1 MLRTLNSAAM
11 NALAAVKNIFV
22 MFSVIFAIGMVGCLT
37 SCDTGIDDVV
47 VNQTPCETG
56 DCDDPDNPTTD
67 PEAKV
72 ESVEKMGCDF
82 GAITWSAENATL
94 TKAASDYTYANR
106 DGGVFGK
113 QTVNYLYSVIYNLT
127 DKNYDGQKSYT
138 LNNAVAAFNYKNIR
152 YLAKGGDAIF
162 NNEPEI
168 TKDGNVTVLTWGE
181 KEHIAF
187 LATSIP
193 SVSSLTIEGIEKRDL
208 CNNGVSYTYE
218 SFEFFDNGED
228 DEYYHKTLR
237 VYGIAEVSDAAENA
251 TQKFYIDK
259 TYYIAKEGGITPPTP
274 SEKEPIK
281 YDLIN
286 KDETTNGVTGDLEV
300 TYDDGSKEILGEI
313 NIRLNHSTFNNAE
326 QTIKVNDFS
335 YSKLEPSYANNL
347 ATGNVRTDSQ
357 LGCQISITEY
367 KNTITMRTSKATCV
381 MGGYWEYPV
390 VIDPL
395 GGEHA
400 WDLTGWELSENSI
413 TDDGGNGNKMVL
425 TYKASASY
433 FSANETITSI
443 VNLVKEN
450 GGGSEDTYQTGAYAK
465 DQRIEGKYIKW
476 TLVRTYNNTNESETP
491 MMIAHLGSVETES
504 RKSTNDRTYA
514 ATTPSMV
521 LKSQENFTDGNYSG
535 TLSSYTS
542 TFSYPDFTNVVTSQA
557 RNIVNYNDNGFDI
570 SVWNENLLL
579 QKSGVDKGTSNI
591 SSDSSVKK
599 YLDKIN
605 YSLKNG
611 GTECATGIQEVEY
624 SEKAS
629 DQTPDQDP
637 DPQPEYTYTVEK
649 DKVEGN
655 KLYFFKITKDKNS
668 GEIISQERGSEYLVF
683 SLHAAACAD
692 WTVKEGEATGISL
705 TTTSHSYSGE
715 KEYTF
720 ASNRGNCSA
729 TASLQTEYSV
739 TFMGNTYTLSISG
752 SVDGAVSKT
761 SSTSTSNTYTFTASL
776 LADGVTIA
784 TDSDQAVET
793 VEKEEEKPEDEIT
806 RSVEK
811 IGVSGNNLNYYY
823 IVKHSVNTELD
834 SKTQHSV
841 PVDASVTATACADW
855 TAKEGETGMSLTT
868 SSHSYSGAQNY
879 TFGSNRGNC
888 TANASLQESYVVT
901 HDGQNFTLTV
911 SGSVTGSVS
920 KSGNTYTFTANVL
933 ADGSVVASAS
943 DTAIETVE
951 TEPEEPEEPE
961 INYIKVTSVDCTVG
975 VSQSGY
981 IGIVFVAHYED
992 GVSISDSGITGN
1004 GGNTVIDGKL
1014 GTLSQVGN
1022 VYRWGSAVSV
1032 PIQDF
1037 TYNGYGSP
1045 FIGCQ
1050 ATQNADG
1057 SVSCVSNQ
1065 GGASH
1070 TFPARSK

>member
-1 MLRTLNSAAM
+1 MLRKENSAAM
-11 NALAAVKNIFV
+11 RALATVMNVIMAFCAFFV
-22 MFSVIFAIGMVGCLT
+22 FGMSFS
-37 SCDTGIDDVV
+37 SCDTGIDDVEI
-47 VNQTPCETG
+47 NQKPCP
-56 DCDDPDNPTTD
+56 DCPDNPD
-67 PEAKV
+67 PDAKV
-72 ESVEKMGCDF
+72 KSVEKLGCDF
-82 GAITWSAENATL
+82 GDVSWTAENATL
-94 TKAASDYTYANR
+94 TRSASEYVYANR
-106 DGGVFGK
+106 DGGVFGN
-113 QTVNYLYSVIYNLT
+113 QGVDYIYSVVYNLPEHNH
-127 DKNYDGQKSYT
+127 DDQKSYT
-138 LNNAVAAFNYKNIR
+138 LNNAVAAFNYKATR

-162 NNEPEI
+162 LNEPQI
-168 TKDGNVTVLTWGE
+168 KKDGNVTVLTWGE
-181 KEHIAF
+181 KEYVAF

-208 CNNGVSYTYE
+208 CTNGVSYTYE
-218 SFEFFDNGED
+218 GFKLIDNGSD
-228 DEYYHKTLR
+228 DEYYHKILR
-237 VYGIAEVSDAAENA
+237 IYGKAEVTDASKGA

-274 SEKEPIK
+274 GKKEPIK

-313 NIRLNHSTFNNAE
+313 NIRLNRSTFNNAE
-326 QTIKVNDFS
+326 QTIYVNDFS
-335 YSKLEPSYANNL
+335 YNKLKPSYANNL
-347 ATGNVRTDSQ
+347 ATGKVRTDSQ

-433 FSANETITSI
+433 LSANKTITSI

-450 GGGSEDTYQTGAYAK
+450 GGGGKDTYQTGAYAK

-504 RKSTNDRTYA
+504 RKSTWNRTYA

-579 QKSGVDKGTSNI
+579 QKSGVDKGTTNI
-591 SSDSSVKK
+591 SSDPSVKK

-624 SEKAS
+624 NEKGE
-629 DQTPDQDP
+629 DP
-637 DPQPEYTYTVEK
+637 EPQPEYTYSVEK

-668 GEIISQERGSEYLVF
+668 GAIISKDRDSQYLVF
-683 SLHAAACAD
+683 SLHATACND
-692 WTVKEGEATGISL
+692 WTVKKGEATGL
-705 TTTSHSYSGE
+705 TLSTTSHSYTEAKDYIFG
-715 KEYTF
+715 
-720 ASNRGNCSA
+720 SNRGNHTAS
-729 TASLQTEYSV
+729 ASLQTEYKVS
-739 TFMGNTYTLSISG
+739 FMGNEYTLSISG
-752 SVDGAVSKT
+752 TVNGSATLTGST
-761 SSTSTSNTYTFTASL
+761 SSKNTYAFTAKL
-776 LADGVTIA
+776 LADGVEIA
-784 TDSDQAVET
+784 SDSDQAVET
-793 VEKEEEKPEDEIT
+793 VEKKEEKDEIT
-806 RSVEK
+806 RDVEE
-811 IGVSGNNLNYYY
+811 IGVNGSNLEYYY

-834 SKTQHSV
+834 SKTKHSV
-841 PVDASVTATACADW
+841 PIVASTTAKACADW

-868 SSHSYSGAQNY
+868 SSHSYSGAQDY

-951 TEPEEPEEPE
+951 TKPEV
-961 INYIKVTSVDCTVG
+961 NYIKVTSVDCNVG
-975 VSQSGY
+975 VGSG
-981 IGIVFVAHYED
+981 IGSYFVAFVAHYED
-992 GVSISDSGITGN
+992 GVSISDGGIKGN
-1004 GGNTVIDGKL
+1004 GGNTVCGSSL
-1014 GTLSQVGN
+1014 GT
-1022 VYRWGSAVSV
+1022 VSSSGDLYTWSNGTYV
-1032 PIQDF
+1032 NKQEF

-1045 FIGCQ
+1045 FIGC
-1050 ATQNADG
+1050 ASVTQNADG
-1057 SVSCVSNQ
+1057 SVTATNNWGQTV
-1065 GGASH
+1065 
-1070 TFPARSK
+1070 TFPARTK

>member
-1 MLRTLNSAAM
+1 MLRKENSAAM
-11 NALAAVKNIFV
+11 RALATVMNIFV
-22 MFSVIFAIGMVGCLT
+22 MFCAIFVFGISFS

-47 VNQTPCETG
+47 INQKPCEGG
-56 DCDDPDNPTTD
+56 DCPDNPDNPD
-67 PEAKV
+67 PDAKV
-72 ESVEKMGCDF
+72 ESVEKLGCDF
-82 GAITWSAENATL
+82 GDVSWTAENAKL
-94 TKAASDYTYANR
+94 TKSASEYVYANR
-106 DGGVFGK
+106 DGGVFGN
-113 QTVNYLYSVIYNLT
+113 QGVDYIYSVVYNLPEHNH
-127 DKNYDGQKSYT
+127 DDQKSYS
-138 LNNAVAAFNYKNIR
+138 LNNAVAAFNYKNTR

-162 NNEPEI
+162 LTEPKI
-168 TKDGNVTVLTWGE
+168 TKDGNVTILTWGE
-181 KEHIAF
+181 KEYVAF

-208 CNNGVSYTYE
+208 CTNGVSYTYE
-218 SFEFFDNGED
+218 GFELIDNGSD

-237 VYGIAEVSDAAENA
+237 IYGKAEVTDASKGA

-259 TYYIAKEGGITPPTP
+259 TYYIAKGSSILPPTP

-281 YDLIN
+281 YDIIN
-286 KDETTNGVTGDLEV
+286 KDITSTGVTGDLIV
-300 TYDDGSKEILGEI
+300 TYDDGSKEDLGEF
-313 NIRLNHSTFNNAE
+313 NIRLNRSTFNNAE

-367 KNTITMRTSKATCV
+367 KNTITMRTNKATCV
-381 MGGYWEYPV
+381 MGGIWEYPV

-395 GGEHA
+395 GGEHT
-400 WDLTGWELSENSI
+400 WDLTGWDLNEESI

-433 FSANETITSI
+433 LSANETITSI

-450 GGGSEDTYQTGAYAK
+450 GGGNVEDTYQTGAYAK

-491 MMIAHLGSVETES
+491 MSIAHLGLVNTES

-521 LKSQENFTDGNYSG
+521 LKSQESFTDGNYSG

-629 DQTPDQDP
+629 DPTPDQDP

-705 TTTSHSYSGE
+705 TNTSHSYSGE

-776 LADGVTIA
+776 LADGTTIA

-793 VEKEEEKPEDEIT
+793 VEKEEEKPEDKIT
-806 RSVEK
+806 RSVEQ
-811 IGVSGNNLNYYY
+811 IGVSGGNLEYYY

-834 SKTQHSV
+834 SKTKHSV
-841 PVDASVTATACADW
+841 PVVASVSATACADW

-868 SSHSYSGAQNY
+868 SSHSYSGAQSY

-888 TANASLQESYVVT
+888 SANASLQETYVVT

-961 INYIKVTSVDCTVG
+961 VNYIKVTGVDCNVG
-975 VSQSGY
+975 VGSG
-981 IGIVFVAHYED
+981 IGSYFVAFVAHYED
-992 GVSISDSGITGN
+992 GVSISDGGIKGN
-1004 GGNTVIDGKL
+1004 GGNTVCGSSL
-1014 GTLSQVGN
+1014 GT
-1022 VYRWGSAVSV
+1022 VSSTGDLYSWSNGTYV
-1032 PIQDF
+1032 NKQEF

-1045 FIGCQ
+1045 FIGC
-1050 ATQNADG
+1050 ASVTQNADG
-1057 SVSCVSNQ
+1057 SVTATNNWGQTV
-1065 GGASH
+1065 
-1070 TFPARSK
+1070 TFPARTK

>member
-1 MLRTLNSAAM
+1 MLRKENSAAM
-11 NALAAVKNIFV
+11 RALATVMNIFV
-22 MFSVIFAIGMVGCLT
+22 MFCAFFVLNLGFT

-47 VNQTPCETG
+47 VNQKPCETG

-168 TKDGNVTVLTWGE
+168 TKDGNVTVLTWGG

-259 TYYIAKEGGITPPTP
+259 TYYVAKNNGILPPTP
-274 SEKEPIK
+274 GEKEAIK
-281 YDLIN
+281 YDIIN
-286 KDETTNGVTGDLEV
+286 KNQTTEGVTGDLVV
-300 TYDDGSKEILGEI
+300 TYDDGSKDDLGEI
-313 NIRLNHSTFNNAE
+313 KITLNRSTFSNEE
-326 QTIKVNDFS
+326 QTLKVNDFS
-335 YSKLEPSYANNL
+335 YSKLEASYANNL
-347 ATGNVRTDSQ
+347 ATGNVRSDSQ

-381 MGGYWEYPV
+381 MGGIWEYPIV
-390 VIDPL
+390 VDPL

-400 WDLTGWELSENSI
+400 WDLTGWELSESSI
-413 TDDGGNGNKMVL
+413 SDDGGNSDKMVL
-425 TYKASASY
+425 TYTANASY
-433 FSANETITSI
+433 LSANETIKSI

-450 GGGSEDTYQTGAYAK
+450 GGGETYQTGAYAK

-491 MMIAHLGSVETES
+491 MTIAHLGLVNTES

-521 LKSQENFTDGNYSG
+521 LKSQESFTDGNYSG

-579 QKSGVDKGTSNI
+579 QKSGVDKGTTNI

-629 DQTPDQDP
+629 DPTPE

-649 DKVEGN
+649 DQVEGN

-668 GEIISQERGSEYLVF
+668 GEIISKDRDSQYLVF
-683 SLHAAACAD
+683 SLHATACND
-692 WTVKEGEATGISL
+692 WTVKKGEATGL
-705 TTTSHSYSGE
+705 TLSTTSHSYTEAKDYIFG
-715 KEYTF
+715 
-720 ASNRGNCSA
+720 SNRGDNKA
-729 TASLQTEYSV
+729 AVSLQTEYTV
-739 TFMGNTYTLSISG
+739 TFGGQEFKLT
-752 SVDGAVSKT
+752 VDGEVKGEVAKT

-776 LADGVTIA
+776 YVDGVKVA
-784 TDSDQAVET
+784 SDSDQAVET
-793 VEKEEEKPEDEIT
+793 INKGEEDKIT

-811 IGVSGNNLNYYY
+811 IGVSGGMLNYYY
-823 IVKHSVNTELD
+823 IVKHSVQTNLD
-834 SKTQHSV
+834 SRTQHSV
-841 PVDASVTATACADW
+841 PVEASATATACADW
-855 TAKEGETGMSLTT
+855 TIMSGEVTGLTLSAT
-868 SSHSYSGAQNY
+868 SFSYVGNQDY
-879 TFGSNRGNC
+879 VFGSNRGNNIV
-888 TANASLQESYVVT
+888 NAYLKEKYVVT
-901 HDGQNFTLTV
+901 HDGQDFELSVT
-911 SGSVTGSVS
+911 GSVTGSVS
-920 KSGNTYTFTANVL
+920 KNGNNYTFTGKVL
-933 ADGSVVASAS
+933 ADGVEVAAS
-943 DTAIETVE
+943 SDVAVETVKE
-951 TEPEEPEEPE
+951 LD
-961 INYIKVTSVDCTVG
+961 YIQIVSVESTLAATTTPG
-975 VSQSGY
+975 VY
-981 IGIVFVAHYED
+981 TPVFVAHYED
-992 GVSISDSGITGN
+992 GLSVSSTGATSTN
-1004 GGNTVIDGKL
+1004 SQVNSMAGDQLVYLQQSGNTWSWGGLV
-1014 GTLSQVGN
+1014 N
-1022 VYRWGSAVSV
+1022 VSMQS
-1032 PIQDF
+1032 F
-1037 TYNGYGSP
+1037 TYKGMNSP
-1045 FIGCQ
+1045 ILTVT
-1050 ATQNADG
+1050 ATTVNSDG
-1057 SVSCVSNQ
+1057 SYSVANNL
-1065 GGASH
+1065 GNTY
-1070 TFPARSK
+1070 TFPKRSK

>member
-1 MLRTLNSAAM
+1 MLRTTNSAAM
-11 NALAAVKNIFV
+11 RAIVAVMNVIMAFCAFFV
-22 MFSVIFAIGMVGCLT
+22 LNLGFT
-37 SCDTGIDDVV
+37 SCDTGIDDVA
-47 VNQTPCETG
+47 VNQKPCETG

-94 TKAASDYTYANR
+94 TKAASYTYANR

-259 TYYIAKEGGITPPTP
+259 TYYIAKENGITPPQP

-281 YDLIN
+281 YDITN
-286 KDETTNGVTGDLEV
+286 KDITNSGVTGDLVV
-300 TYDDGSKEILGEI
+300 TYDDGSKETLGKI

-326 QTIKVNDFS
+326 QTIKVNNFD
-335 YSKLEPSYANNL
+335 YEKLEASYAENL
-347 ATGNVRTDSQ
+347 TTGNVRSDNQ

-381 MGGYWEYPV
+381 MGGIWEFPI

-395 GGEHA
+395 GGEHT
-400 WDLTGWELSENSI
+400 WEGLTGWELSENSI
-413 TDDGGNGNKMVL
+413 TDDGGNGNRMVL
-425 TYKASASY
+425 TYT
-433 FSANETITSI
+433 ANADYNGSMTIKSI

-450 GGGSEDTYQTGAYAK
+450 GGGETYQTGAYAK

-491 MMIAHLGSVETES
+491 MMIAHLGNVETEA
-504 RKSTNDRTYA
+504 RKATQDRSYA
-514 ATTPSMV
+514 ATTPEMI

-535 TLSSYTS
+535 TLSTYTS

-557 RNIVNYNDNGFDI
+557 RNVVNYNDNGFEVK
-570 SVWNENLLL
+570 VWNENLLL
-579 QKSGVDKGTSNI
+579 QKSGVDKGTTNI
-591 SSDSSVKK
+591 SSNASYKK

-624 SEKAS
+624 SEEATPI
-629 DQTPDQDP
+629 DPTPD
-637 DPQPEYTYTVEK
+637 PEYTYLVEK
-649 DKVEGN
+649 DKIEGTM
-655 KLYFFKITKDKNS
+655 LYFFKITKNKDN
-668 GEIISQERGSEYLVF
+668 GEIISKNRDSQSLVF
-683 SLHAAACAD
+683 SLNTTACAD
-692 WTVKEGEATGISL
+692 WSIKEGEAAGMTL
-705 TTTSHSYSGE
+705 TSSSFNYSSAKDYVFG
-715 KEYTF
+715 
-720 ASNRGNCSA
+720 SNRGDNKA
-729 TASLQTEYSV
+729 AVSLQTEYKV
-739 TFMGNTYTLSISG
+739 TFGDQEFTL
-752 SVDGAVSKT
+752 SVDGEVKGEVAKT

-776 LADGVTIA
+776 YVDGVKVA
-784 TDSDQAVET
+784 SDSDQAVET
-793 VEKEEEKPEDEIT
+793 INKGEEDKIT

-811 IGVSGNNLNYYY
+811 IGVSGGMLNYYY
-823 IVKHSVNTELD
+823 IVKHSVQTNLD
-834 SKTQHSV
+834 SRTQHSV
-841 PVDASVTATACADW
+841 PVEASATATACADW
-855 TAKEGETGMSLTT
+855 TIMSGEVTGLTLSAT
-868 SSHSYSGAQNY
+868 SFSYVGNQDY
-879 TFGSNRGNC
+879 VFGSNRGNNIV
-888 TANASLQESYVVT
+888 NAYLKEKYVVT
-901 HDGQNFTLTV
+901 HDGQDFELTV
-911 SGSVTGSVS
+911 TGSITGSVS
-920 KSGNTYTFTANVL
+920 KSGNNYTFTGKVL
-933 ADGSVVASAS
+933 ADGVEVAAS
-943 DTAIETVE
+943 SDVAVETVKE
-951 TEPEEPEEPE
+951 LD
-961 INYIKVTSVDCTVG
+961 YIQIVSVESTLAATTTPG
-975 VSQSGY
+975 VY
-981 IGIVFVAHYED
+981 NPVFVAHYED
-992 GVSISDSGITGN
+992 GLSVSSTGATSTN
-1004 GGNTVIDGKL
+1004 SQVNSMAGDQLVYLQQSGNTWSWGGLV
-1014 GTLSQVGN
+1014 N
-1022 VYRWGSAVSV
+1022 VSMQS
-1032 PIQDF
+1032 F
-1037 TYNGYGSP
+1037 TYKGMNSP
-1045 FIGCQ
+1045 ILTVT
-1050 ATQNADG
+1050 ATTVNSDG
-1057 SVSCVSNQ
+1057 SYSVANNL
-1065 GGASH
+1065 GNTY
-1070 TFPARSK
+1070 TFPKRSK

>member
-1 MLRTLNSAAM
+1 MLQTRNSAAM
-11 NALAAVKNIFV
+11 RALATVMNIFV
-22 MFSVIFAIGMVGCLT
+22 MLCAIFVFGLSFS
-37 SCDTGIDDVV
+37 SCNTGIDDVV
-47 VNQTPCETG
+47 INQKPCP
-56 DCDDPDNPTTD
+56 DCPDNPDTPD
-67 PEAKV
+67 SDAKV
-72 ESVEKMGCDF
+72 EDVEKLGCDF
-82 GAITWSAENATL
+82 GAITWTAENATL
-94 TKAASDYTYANR
+94 TKSASEYTYANR
-106 DGGVFGK
+106 DGGVFGN
-113 QTVNYLYSVIYNLT
+113 QGVDYIYSVVYNLPEHNH
-127 DKNYDGQKSYT
+127 DDQKSYT
-138 LNNAVAAFNYKNIR
+138 LNNAVAAFNYKNTR

-162 NNEPEI
+162 LNEPQI
-168 TKDGNVTVLTWGE
+168 KKDGNVTVLSWGE
-181 KEHIAF
+181 KEYVAF

-208 CNNGVSYTYE
+208 CTNGVSYTYE
-218 SFEFFDNGED
+218 GCDLIDNGSD
-228 DEYYHKTLR
+228 DEYYQKTLR
-237 VYGIAEVSDAAENA
+237 IYGKAEVTDASKDA

-259 TYYIAKEGGITPPTP
+259 TYYIAKGNGGILPPTP
-274 SEKEPIK
+274 GEKEPIK
-281 YDLIN
+281 YDIIN
-286 KDETTNGVTGDLEV
+286 KDITSTGVTGDLIV
-300 TYDDGSKEILGEI
+300 TYDDGSKEDLGEF
-313 NIRLNHSTFNNAE
+313 NIRLNRSTFNNAE

-335 YSKLEPSYANNL
+335 YNKLEASYANNL

-381 MGGYWEYPV
+381 MGGTWEYPV

-395 GGEHA
+395 GGEHS
-400 WDLTGWELSENSI
+400 WNLTGWKLSENSI

-433 FSANETITSI
+433 LSANETITSI

-450 GGGSEDTYQTGAYAK
+450 GGGGEDTYQTGAYAK

-504 RKSTNDRTYA
+504 RKSTNDRSYA

-591 SSDSSVKK
+591 SSAPSVKK

-629 DQTPDQDP
+629 DPTPDP
-637 DPQPEYTYTVEK
+637 DPAPEDKYTYSIEK

-655 KLYFFKITKDKNS
+655 KLYYYEVTTNETTGKTDKVRKS
-668 GEIISQERGSEYLVF
+668 TYLVF
-683 SLHAAACAD
+683 SLHATACAD

-793 VEKEEEKPEDEIT
+793 VEKEEKPEDTVT

-811 IGVSGNNLNYYY
+811 IGVSDNNLNYYY

-841 PVDASVTATACADW
+841 PVVASVTATACADW

-868 SSHSYSGAQNY
+868 SSHSYSGAQDY
-879 TFGSNRGNC
+879 IFGSNRGNC
-888 TANASLQESYVVT
+888 TAYASLQESYVVT

-943 DTAIETVE
+943 DTATETVE
-951 TEPEEPEEPE
+951 PSEPKV
-961 INYIKVTSVDCTVG
+961 NYIKVTGVDCTVG
-975 VSQSGY
+975 VSRSGY

-1004 GGNTVIDGKL
+1004 GGNTVIDGQL

-1022 VYRWGSAVSV
+1022 VYRWGNDVSV

-1050 ATQNADG
+1050 STQNADG

-1070 TFPARSK
+1070 TFPARSN

>member
-313 NIRLNHSTFNNAE
+313 NIRLDHSTFNNAE

-433 FSANETITSI
+433 LSANETITSI

-450 GGGSEDTYQTGAYAK
+450 GGGGEDTYQTGAYAK

-629 DQTPDQDP
+629 DQDP

-1070 TFPARSK
+1070 TFPARTK

>member
-127 DKNYDGQKSYT
+127 DKNYDSQKAYT
-138 LNNAVAAFNYKNIR
+138 LNNAVAAFNYKNTR

-218 SFEFFDNGED
+218 SFEFFDNGSD

-259 TYYIAKEGGITPPTP
+259 TYYIAKENGVTPPQP

-281 YDLIN
+281 YDITN
-286 KDETTNGVTGDLEV
+286 KDITNSGVTGDLVV
-300 TYDDGSKEILGEI
+300 TYDDGSKETLGKI

-326 QTIKVNDFS
+326 QTIKVNNFD
-335 YSKLEPSYANNL
+335 YEKLEASYAENL
-347 ATGNVRTDSQ
+347 TTGNVRSDNQ

-367 KNTITMRTSKATCV
+367 KNTITMRTNKATCV
-381 MGGYWEYPV
+381 MGGIWEFPI

-395 GGEHA
+395 GGEHT
-400 WDLTGWELSENSI
+400 WEGLTGWELSENSI
-413 TDDGGNGNKMVL
+413 TDDGGNGNRMVL
-425 TYKASASY
+425 TYT
-433 FSANETITSI
+433 ANADYNGSSETIKSI
-443 VNLVKEN
+443 VNLVKEE
-450 GGGSEDTYQTGAYAK
+450 GHEGEETKVIDMYVK
-465 DQRIEGKYIKW
+465 DARIEGKYIKW
-476 TLVRTYNNTNESETP
+476 TLVKVYNNTNESETP
-491 MMIAHLGSVETES
+491 MMIAHLGEISTEE
-504 RKSTNDRTYA
+504 RKTTWDRSYA
-514 ATTPSMV
+514 TTTPSMV
-521 LKSQENFTDGNYSG
+521 LKSTENFSQDNYSG
-535 TLSSYTS
+535 TLSTYTS

-557 RNIVNYNDNGFDI
+557 RNVVYYSEGEFELE
-570 SVWNENLLL
+570 VWNENLLVV
-579 QKSGVDKGTSNI
+579 KSGVDKGVSNI
-591 SSDSSVKK
+591 SSDSSVKV

-611 GTECATGIQEVEY
+611 GTECATGVQEVEY
-624 SEKAS
+624 HEEVEDSNPGT
-629 DQTPDQDP
+629 DPTPGEDDK
-637 DPQPEYTYTVEK
+637 YSYSVEK

-655 KLYFFKITKDKNS
+655 KLYYYEITTNETT
-668 GEIISQERGSEYLVF
+668 GETSKVRKSKFLVF
-683 SLHAAACAD
+683 SLHATACSD
-692 WTVKEGEATGISL
+692 WTVKEGEATGMSL
-705 TTTSHSYSGE
+705 TTTSHSYTGA
-715 KEYTF
+715 KDYTF
-720 ASNRGNCSA
+720 GSNRGNN
-729 TASLQTEYSV
+729 TAAAELTTEYTVS
-739 TFMGNTYTLSISG
+739 FQGKDYPLSISG
-752 SVDGAVSKT
+752 SVSGSVERT
-761 SSTSTSNTYTFTASL
+761 SSTSTHNTYTFTASL
-776 LADGVTIA
+776 LADGVTVA

-793 VEKEEEKPEDEIT
+793 VEKEEEKPEDKVT
-806 RSVEK
+806 RSVEP
-811 IGVSGNNLNYYY
+811 IGVSNGNLNYYY

-841 PVDASVTATACADW
+841 PVVASVTATACADW

-943 DTAIETVE
+943 DTATETVE
-951 TEPEEPEEPE
+951 PSEPEV
-961 INYIKVTSVDCTVG
+961 NYIKVTSVDCNVG
-975 VSQSGY
+975 VGSG
-981 IGIVFVAHYED
+981 IGSYFVAFVAHYED
-992 GVSISDSGITGN
+992 GVSISDGGIKGK
-1004 GGNTVIDGKL
+1004 GGNTVCGSSL
-1014 GTLSQVGN
+1014 GT
-1022 VYRWGSAVSV
+1022 VSSSGDLYTWSNGTYV
-1032 PIQDF
+1032 NKQEF

-1045 FIGCQ
+1045 FIGC
-1050 ATQNADG
+1050 ASVTQNADG
-1057 SVSCVSNQ
+1057 SVTATNNWGQTV
-1065 GGASH
+1065 
-1070 TFPARSK
+1070 TFEARLK